1 MVIYKYPSEIAH
13 NFLHIYGAADLNK
26 SYFRRS
32 QGKIK
37 QAMEAFP
44 NDVMSD
50 VYARPLIDLEIGEF
64 TEYMIGWTEQL
75 DEEYEPLL
83 TERFTLFK

>member
-1 MVIYKYPSEIAH
+1 
-13 NFLHIYGAADLNK
+13 
-26 SYFRRS
+26 
-32 QGKIK
+32 
-37 QAMEAFP
+37 
-44 NDVMSD
+44 
-50 VYARPLIDLEIGEF
+50 LIDIEIGEF